1 MAGAANHKSRSQRSS
16 HKGVDFRGFHRNA
29 YKVADAKKTQELF
42 EQVKSV
48 HKHQDK

>member
-1 MAGAANHKSRSQRSS
+1 MAGAANHKSRSGRSS
-16 HKGVDFRGFHRNA
+16 HKGVNFNRFHRNA
-29 YKVADAKKTQELF
+29 YKVADAKKTKELF